1 MIRRSILLPL
11 LALAPLVAARADNSA
26 MSAQARSTPR
36 PAFTMRFDDNRP
48 ASWWRD
54 VGTIFERH
62 GFRCSF
68 AVNSAGLSESQGAC
82 LKELAALGHEIMDH
96 TPSHSIYLAKY
107 PDAESFER
115 ARRLPFAHDA
125 DPETRMVFFNWD
137 VRDDHPSNT
146 TFRARVEAG
155 RLVPV
160 DGKTAPKG
168 HCFLKLPGH
177 EGVFGIK
184 AEGGILEL
192 RDFWRRKPPEP
203 LNLPE
208 CDILR
213 YSSAALRPCDGLL
226 RELAS
231 LSRERFDHFGIP
243 RPTSWV
249 FPGGWCSRI
258 PQDSMERVYG
268 RGFGYRT
275 ADAQLGAAQL
285 GESPWYIPYNAML
298 FFDQGPDITAEGLVD
313 GIEKRLAAGKW
324 HITLSHMMTKDIKDF
339 LARTERFAQIL
350 EERRIPVMTL
360 ADSVVARFPETAA
373 KPAMEVTLTFD
384 DSAKEHATIIAP
396 MLAESGWH
404 GTFNIVA
411 GDVGVREDALTWD
424 DARDLVRAGHILV
437 THTSTHKPFTRLP
450 AEGNGDDLRREILDS
465 TAKIEAETGFRVNEV
480 CLPGNAWNQEV
491 QKAVEAC
498 GFRVQETRRAN
509 VGGESFDVAK
519 FRAMLEG
526 NVSEGHPIC
535 VLMFHGIEKTGSRPF
550 PNGAADIRAVFDV
563 LRDMERSGVIRVISG
578 KTERVP

>member
-1 MIRRSILLPL
+1 MKGIRPAVA
-11 LALAPLVAARADNSA
+11 ALAALLSALAVAPARAGDPAANA
-26 MSAQARSTPR
+26 EAAAAPR

-54 VGTIFERH
+54 VGEIFERH

-68 AVNSAGLSESQGAC
+68 AVNAAELSESQGAC
-82 LKELAALGHEIMDH
+82 LKELAARGHEIMDH

-107 PDAESFER
+107 PDAGSFER

-125 DPETRMVFFNWD
+125 DPETRVVFFSWD

-155 RLVPV
+155 RLIPA
-160 DGKTAPKG
+160 DEKTAPKG

-177 EGVFGIK
+177 EGVFGLK
-184 AEGGILEL
+184 PVDGNLEL
-192 RDFWRRKPPEP
+192 RDFWGRRLPEP
-203 LNLPE
+203 PDLPE
-208 CDILR
+208 CDVLR
-213 YSSAALRPCDGLL
+213 YASAAMRPCDGLL

-324 HITLSHMMTKDIKDF
+324 HITLSHMMTRDIRDF
-339 LARTERFAQIL
+339 LAKTERFVQLL
-350 EERRIPVMTL
+350 EERRIPVVTL
-360 ADSVVARFPETAA
+360 ADSVAARFPETAA
-373 KPAMEVTLTFD
+373 EPALEVALTFD
-384 DSAKEHATIIAP
+384 GSAKEHATIVAS
-396 MLAESGWH
+396 MLAEYGWH
-404 GTFNIVA
+404 GTFNLVV
-411 GDVGVREDALTWD
+411 GDVGVREDTLDWD
-424 DARDLVRAGHILV
+424 DARDLVRAGHILA
-437 THTSTHKPFTRLP
+437 TQTRTDKPFARPLD
-450 AEGNGDDLRREILDS
+450 EGKEDGLRREILDS
-465 TAKIEAETGFRVNEV
+465 AAKIEAETGFRVDV
-480 CLPGNAWNQEV
+480 VW
-491 QKAVEAC
+491 
-498 GFRVQETRRAN
+498 ETRRTD
-509 VGGESFDVAK
+509 VEGETFDVAK
-519 FRAMLEG
+519 FRAMLER
-526 NVSEGHPIC
+526 NVAEGRPLC
-535 VLMFHGIEKTGSRPF
+535 VLAFTGVGKTGSRPF
-550 PNGAADIRAVFDV
+550 PNGAADLRAAFDV
-563 LRDMERSGVIRVISG
+563 LREMERSGVIRVVSG
-578 KTERVP
+578 KTL